1 MALRLR
7 RGTDAER
14 LLITPLQGELIYTID
29 TKQLYAGDGTTAG
42 GTLVSAD
49 AATTLESLTDT
60 DLAGKTNGQVLS
72 WNSSS
77 GNWEPKTLVSNIA
90 DGVVEG
96 SNYQINIVS
105 DDSTILVNS
114 DTNEFTGSLTGNV
127 TGNVTGDVLGN
138 LTGDVLGNV
147 TGNAAGAHTG
157 TLLGD
162 VTGNV
167 TGDVLGNVT
176 GNLSGNAFGDHQGT
190 FTGIITATGSFDG
203 DITGSI
209 FGDDSSLLVDGVGSV
224 ITGDVNNNITTTAV
238 LTTATLELSGTGAGN
253 KAGIQIRTDGNAEDT
268 YSLFDIVGATD
279 SDVGSAINFSKS
291 RGTLASPTAVQD
303 GDEILGIN
311 YFGYDSDNSPAIA
324 AYIGVRVDGTPS
336 SGVVPG
342 SIGFLTTDS
351 TGSINLALNITSD
364 SVTTFGGAAQ
374 LVAYADTSA
383 RNAAIPTPAAGM
395 MIYLTAT
402 NKAQVYNGSGWID
415 LH

>member
-60 DLAGKTNGQVLS
+60 NLAGKTNGQVLS

-114 DTNEFTGSLTGNV
+114 DTSEFTGSLTGDV
-127 TGNVTGDVLGN
+127 T
-138 LTGDVLGNV
+138 
-147 TGNAAGAHTG
+147 
-157 TLLGD
+157 GD

-190 FTGIITATGSFDG
+190 FTGVITATGSFDG

-253 KAGIQIRTDGNAEDT
+253 KAGIQIRTDGNADDE
-268 YSLFDIVGATD
+268 YSLFDIVGATE
-279 SDVGSAINFSKS
+279 SAVGSAVNFSRS
-291 RGTLASPTAVQD
+291 RGTLASPTVLQD
-303 GDEILGIN
+303 EDEILGIN
-311 YFGYDSDNSPAIA
+311 YFGYDSNNTPQVA
-324 AYIGVRVDGTPS
+324 AVITCQVDGTPG
-336 SGVVPG
+336 SGSVPG
-342 SIGFLTTDS
+342 A
-351 TGSINLALNITSD
+351 LALLTSD
-364 SVTTFGGAAQ
+364 SNGDVNLGISLDANSVTRFWGPAK
-374 LVAYADTSA
+374 LYALADATA
-383 RNAAIPTPAAGM
+383 RDAAIITPEPGM

-402 NKAQVYNGSGWID
+402 NKAQVYNGSTWND
-415 LH
+415 LF

>member
-42 GTLVSAD
+42 GTLVSAE

-114 DTNEFTGSLTGNV
+114 DTNEFTGNLTGDVTGDVTGNVLGDVTGNV
-127 TGNVTGDVLGN
+127 TGNL
-138 LTGDVLGNV
+138 

-190 FTGIITATGSFDG
+190 FTGVITATGSFDG

-253 KAGIQIRTDGNAEDT
+253 KAGIQIRTDGNADDL
-268 YSLFDIVGATD
+268 YSLFDIVGATE
-279 SDVGSAINFSKS
+279 SEVGSAINFSRS
-291 RGTLASPTAVQD
+291 RGTLASPTVLQD
-303 GDEILGIN
+303 EDEILGIN
-311 YFGYDSDNSPAIA
+311 YFGYDSNNTPQVA
-324 AYIGVRVDGTPS
+324 AVIQARVDGTPG
-336 SGVVPG
+336 SGSVPG
-342 SIGFLTTDS
+342 T
-351 TGSINLALNITSD
+351 LALLTADSNGDVNLGITLGAD
-364 SVTTFGGAAQ
+364 SATRFWGPAKLVEYANTGAR
-374 LVAYADTSA
+374 D
-383 RNAAIPTPAAGM
+383 AAIPTPANGM

-402 NKAQVYNGSGWID
+402 HKAQVYANTGWVD

>member
-60 DLAGKTNGQVLS
+60 NLAGKTNGQVLS

-114 DTNEFTGSLTGNV
+114 DTSEFTGSLTGD
-127 TGNVTGDVLGN
+127 VTGDI
-138 LTGDVLGNV
+138 
-147 TGNAAGAHTG
+147 
-157 TLLGD
+157 
-162 VTGNV
+162 TGNV

-253 KAGIQIRTDGNAEDT
+253 KAGIQIRTDGNADDE
-268 YSLFDIVGATD
+268 YSLFDIVGATE
-279 SDVGSAINFSKS
+279 SAVGSAVNFSRS
-291 RGTLASPTAVQD
+291 RGTLASPTVLQD
-303 GDEILGIN
+303 EDEILGIN
-311 YFGYDSDNSPAIA
+311 YFGYDSNNTPQVA
-324 AYIGVRVDGTPS
+324 AVITCQVDGTPG
-336 SGVVPG
+336 SGSVPG
-342 SIGFLTTDS
+342 A
-351 TGSINLALNITSD
+351 LALLTSD
-364 SVTTFGGAAQ
+364 SNGDVNLGISLDANSVTRFWGPAK
-374 LVAYADTSA
+374 LYALADATA
-383 RNAAIPTPAAGM
+383 RDAAIITPEPGM

-402 NKAQVYNGSGWID
+402 NKAQVYNGSTWND
-415 LH
+415 LF